1 MNEPSWLA
9 QGTAWFTNNVLIV
22 TRFADWN
29 NPATTGILT
38 MLLVVLGYFFWLK
51 SLDVKKHWARVT
63 LRFLV
68 VIVGINVLSIV
79 FAALG
84 RWAV

>member
-29 NPATTGILT
+29 NPKTTGILT
-38 MLLVVLGYFFWLK
+38 MLLVVLGVFVWIKGEELPR
-51 SLDVKKHWARVT
+51 HWQRVT
-63 LRFLV
+63 ARFFVL
-68 VIVGINVLSIV
+68 IIGINVGSIAL
-79 FAALG
+79 AAIG
-84 RWAV
+84 RWA